1 MTTCLGCTCDWVWGI
16 DMGKADTN
24 SALTFVDG
32 RWEVGNPKILGPQD
46 HAVWLGSVVF
56 DGARAF
62 GGVAPDLD
70 RHCARVVESARLIG
84 LDPKVS
90 GAEIEALAWEG
101 IRRLP
106 PESELYICPTFYAES
121 GFIVPDP
128 ASTRFVLT
136 IHEAALPQPLGV
148 TACFSSFRRPA
159 KDTAPTEAKASCLY
173 PNVARVMREAAGK
186 GFDTA
191 VVCDPNGNVAEFAY
205 SNLFFARDGI
215 VHTPVPN
222 GTFLNGITRQRVV
235 ALLRE
240 EGMEV
245 RERSIDP
252 AELHTVDEL
261 FTTGNYAKVVPC
273 IQLEER
279 DLEPGPLYRKAR
291 ELYFEFAGSQAVA
304 AESA

>member
-1 MTTCLGCTCDWVWGI
+1 M
-16 DMGKADTN
+16 
-24 SALTFVDG
+24 
-32 RWEVGNPKILGPQD
+32 
-46 HAVWLGSVVF
+46 
-56 DGARAF
+56 
-62 GGVAPDLD
+62 
-70 RHCARVVESARLIG
+70 
-84 LDPKVS
+84 
-90 GAEIEALAWEG
+90 
-101 IRRLP
+101 
-106 PESELYICPTFYAES
+106 FYAED

-128 ASTRFVLT
+128 ATTRFVLT
-136 IHEAALPQPLGV
+136 IYEAALPQPLGL

-173 PNVARVMREAAGK
+173 PNVARVLREAADR

-205 SNLFFARDGI
+205 SNLFFAREGV

-240 EGMEV
+240 EGVEV

-252 AELHTVDEL
+252 AELQLADEL

-273 IQLEER
+273 ILLEDR
-279 DLEPGPLYRKAR
+279 AMEPGPLYRRAR
-291 ELYFEFAGSQAVA
+291 ELYFEFARSQAAA